1 MQWNMS
7 EASNDS
13 PFPLNRNA
21 TVIDIFILLLRM
33 IDLGVFVV
41 SKKVVIQKNKLYV
54 KKKLYLKNCEGQKAP

>member
-33 IDLGVFVV
+33 INLGVLWFE
-41 SKKVVIQKNKLYV
+41 KVIKNKLYV
-54 KKKLYLKNCEGQKAP
+54 KKLRYKTCEGQMVP